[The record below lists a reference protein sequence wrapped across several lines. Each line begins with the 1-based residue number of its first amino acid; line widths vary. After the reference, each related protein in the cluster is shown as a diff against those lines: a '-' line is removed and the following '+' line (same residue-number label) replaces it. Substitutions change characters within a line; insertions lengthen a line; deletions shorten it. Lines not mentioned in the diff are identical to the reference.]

1 MNTMK
6 NILGL
11 LLTVLLFTNCSHE
24 KQVSGTTASYG
35 ATFVEASPLNG
46 IQLIEKMQNQERLQC
61 QFEGTINMTCKKA
74 GCWMEVAM
82 PNGEAMT
89 VFMKD
94 HAFAVPLE
102 NCEGKHTV
110 VNGEAFYKELS
121 VAYLK
126 HLAEDAGKSAAEIAA
141 ITEPKKVLA
150 FNAFGV
156 HITEGGQSG
165 KSKEKGKDC
174 AHE

>member
-1 MNTMK
+1 
-6 NILGL
+6 
-11 LLTVLLFTNCSHE
+11 
-24 KQVSGTTASYG
+24 
-35 ATFVEASPLNG
+35 
-46 IQLIEKMQNQERLQC
+46 
-61 QFEGTINMTCKKA
+61 
-74 GCWMEVAM
+74 MEVAM

-102 NCEGKHTV
+102 NCEGKSTV
-110 VNGEAFYKELS
+110 VSGEAFYKELS

-126 HLAEDAGKSAAEIAA
+126 HLAEDAGKTAAEIAS

-150 FNAFGV
+150 FTATGV
-156 HITEGGQSG
+156 IISEGGAGG
-165 KSKEKGKDC
+165 KGTKKGKDC

>member
-1 MNTMK
+1 MK
-6 NILGL
+6 NLIALF
-11 LLTVLLFTNCSHE
+11 LTVIVFTNCNHD
-24 KQVSGTTASYG
+24 KHITASETSYG
-35 ATFVEASPLNG
+35 ASFVKASPLNG
-46 IQLIEKMQNQERLQC
+46 NQLLEQMQGKERLQC
-61 QFEGTINMTCKKA
+61 QFKGTINMTCKKA

-102 NCEGKHTV
+102 NCEGKSTV
-110 VNGEAFYKELS
+110 VSGEAFYKELS

-126 HLAEDAGKSAAEIAA
+126 HLAEDAGKTAAEIAS

-150 FNAFGV
+150 FTATGV
-156 HITEGGQSG
+156 IISEGGAGG
-165 KSKEKGKDC
+165 KGTKKGKDC

>member
-1 MNTMK
+1 MK
-6 NILGL
+6 QLIALFT
-11 LLTVLLFTNCSHE
+11 TVLLFTNCSHE
-24 KQVSGTTASYG
+24 KHSSAHTQSYG
-35 ATFVEASPLNG
+35 ESFSVSNPING
-46 IQLIEKMQNQERLQC
+46 DQLISSMQGVEKYAC
-61 QFEGTINMTCKKA
+61 QFEGTINTTCKKA

-94 HAFAVPLE
+94 HGFAVPLE
-102 NCEGKHTV
+102 NCEGKKTV

-126 HLAEDAGKSAAEIAA
+126 HLAEDAGKSPDEIAQ
-141 ITEPKKVLA
+141 ITAPKKVLA
-150 FNAFGV
+150 FTAFGV
-156 HITEGGQSG
+156 QIQEGGTGG
-165 KSKEKGKDC
+165 KKTEKGKDC

>member
-1 MNTMK
+1 MK
-6 NILGL
+6 NTIAL

-24 KQVSGTTASYG
+24 KNASSSVSSYG
-35 ATFVEASPLNG
+35 GSFVEAGPLNG
-46 IQLIEKMQNQERLQC
+46 TQLIEQMKGKERLQC

-82 PNGEAMT
+82 PDGEAMT

-126 HLAEDAGKSAAEIAA
+126 HLAEDAGKSADEIAA
-141 ITEPKKVLA
+141 ITEPRKVLA
-150 FNAFGV
+150 FTASGV
-156 HITEGGQSG
+156 LISDGGKGGEGT
-165 KSKEKGKDC
+165 KKGKDC